1 MNPDTNPKRHKA
13 PLRPKLPVEV
23 AIYAAACL
31 VEDLEAIKGRAEHVM
46 AALQTLRRD
55 MGKEGK

>member
-1 MNPDTNPKRHKA
+1 
-13 PLRPKLPVEV
+13 LRPKLPVEV

-31 VEDLEAIKGRAEHVM
+31 VEDLEAIKGRAEQVM